1 MATETRKQQTYQKA
15 PGAPTKA
22 QQLARIVEQMRD
34 LAREAEQLC
43 EGMLPAQVEY
53 AMRLCWDHLDDDHRA
68 LHIAFVDTQVKARRK
83 AAG

>member
-1 MATETRKQQTYQKA
+1 MAAETRKPQTIKR
-15 PGAPTKA
+15 PGEPTRA

-53 AMRLCWDHLDDDHRA
+53 AFRLIWDNLDAKHRG
-68 LHIAFVDTQVKARRK
+68 LLVAFVDVQRAKRQP
-83 AAG
+83 